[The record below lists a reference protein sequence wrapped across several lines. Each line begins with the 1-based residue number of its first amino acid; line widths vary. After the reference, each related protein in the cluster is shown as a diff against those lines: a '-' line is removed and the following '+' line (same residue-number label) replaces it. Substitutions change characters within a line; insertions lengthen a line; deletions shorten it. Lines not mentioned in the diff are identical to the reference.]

1 MDETLTKSR
10 SLLRGS
16 YLTPPL
22 NCRREIVP
30 AKELLGWYATLLTL
44 VTRLWSKDPA
54 TSSFEDAN
62 GREVISLLLD
72 KVIELN
78 IDVEK
83 LPLGAILGVNFTV
96 SSRVFC
102 LANVFDSMW
111 LKIYEKIFLSQTL

>member
-1 MDETLTKSR
+1 MDDTLTKSR
-10 SLLRGS
+10 ILLRGS
-16 YLTPPL
+16 YLTPPSL

-30 AKELLGWYATLLTL
+30 AKELLCWNATFLTL

-62 GREVISLLLD
+62 GREVISRFLD
-72 KVIELN
+72 KDIELI

-83 LPLGAILGVNFTV
+83 LPLELILGVNFTV

-102 LANVFDSMW
+102 LANFFDSMW
-111 LKIYEKIFLSQTL
+111 LKMKIFLSQTL